1 MIGVFILILALA
13 ALGWLLLEERQ
24 DALLMAGRMPGIKS
38 YERKHAFFAKGAA
51 SLGFLLLGAL
61 SFLRD
66 GLNWSYWGWMMAGLF
81 LGLAGDLLISLDKV
95 WNRGKKPALLL
106 GMSAF
111 LLGHI
116 AYVAAFSQLASFQ
129 MFNVVTA
136 FILLVAE
143 ILLSGR
149 LKFQFGSFSI
159 PGIVYAASI
168 TLMLVKA
175 LSVLEQMGYTGQSFC
190 IIAGAV
196 LFFVSDVLII
206 YILFK
211 GKDTFVYKLT
221 NLLSYYV
228 AQLLLAGSLWIR

>member
-1 MIGVFILILALA
+1 
-13 ALGWLLLEERQ
+13 
-24 DALLMAGRMPGIKS
+24 MA
-38 YERKHAFFAKGAA
+38 
-51 SLGFLLLGAL
+51 
-61 SFLRD
+61 
-66 GLNWSYWGWMMAGLF
+66 
-81 LGLAGDLLISLDKV
+81 V
-95 WNRGKKPALLL
+95 PALLL

-211 GKDTFVYKLT
+211 GKDTFIYKLA

-228 AQLLLAGSLWIR
+228 AQLLLAGSLWMR